1 MYRLGSVS
9 PGCGHDADGGCRHQG
24 GAQVLAA
31 PLHQVRLL
39 QPLDVTQRLQ
49 RQLGRGGV
57 SPDGRLEDVPALLLG
72 ALILLL
78 GDTELPLGLGNAGES
93 YAASTTSCILATA
106 IVCCSVIMYLCK

>member
-1 MYRLGSVS
+1 M
-9 PGCGHDADGGCRHQG
+9 
-24 GAQVLAA
+24 LAA

-57 SPDGRLEDVPALLLG
+57 SPDGRLEDVAALLLG

-93 YAASTTSCILATA
+93 YAASTTSCILATE